1 MKNKIAFIHLMKTA
15 GSHLQHYLLDHVIQE
30 HLRLI
35 PWNHQLRFRRD
46 ETVTKRSRDWNMSEM
61 IRLLR
66 LRNSG
71 PTYIHNHVNHWNA
84 QLHSL
89 AKKEDYF
96 TFMFLRHP
104 GDILC
109 SHYYYTRE
117 RDIHWDLAYPKD
129 VSLNFYLQ
137 RILNCANDHVWW
149 QIPIWYK
156 QIDYVKLYTDT
167 NFHEFLQEHFD
178 HDDYLKNKPNLTH
191 ENNKTQ
197 NPGWAK
203 LCESGDIN
211 KENQTLLERHQQM
224 RLFEE
229 LTG

>member
-1 MKNKIAFIHLMKTA
+1 MKNRVAFLHLMKTA
-15 GSHLQHYLLDHVIQE
+15 GSHIQNYMIHYVILRHLL
-30 HLRLI
+30 LI

-46 ETVTKRSRDWNMSEM
+46 ETVIERDNDWNMSEM
-61 IRLLR
+61 IRLLK

-71 PTYIHNHVNHWNA
+71 PMYIHNHINNWNA
-84 QLHSL
+84 QLHSM
-89 AKKEDYF
+89 AKKEEWF

-117 RDIHWDLAYPKD
+117 NDIHWDLAYPKD

-137 RILNCANDHVWW
+137 RILNCANDHTWW
-149 QIPIWYK
+149 QIPSWHK
-156 QIDYVKLYTDT
+156 QIDYVRLYTDD

-178 HDDYLKNKPNLTH
+178 HHDYLKNRSKLTH
-191 ENNKTQ
+191 HGNKTQ
-197 NPGWAK
+197 NPGWSK
-203 LCESGDIN
+203 LCDSGDIN
-211 KENQTLLERHQQM
+211 RENQEMLERHPQM
-224 RLFEE
+224 RLFEQ